1 MPRRTHA
8 STGARMPRNSRAT
21 RDDVSRLEKRIVG
34 SDGAQSP
41 PHTRARV
48 HVPVERDDVRRDAR
62 GASDRDASGG
72 GDAPRE
78 GEDSAPDVEGASR
91 GWIRARERRE
101 AARSSAVARSS
112 AREEDD
118 DLDLGRT
125 GDGLAPTSYD
135 GTGST
140 GDVSRA
146 GETRGRFATTHRLVY
161 VADETGMINRVA
173 GVFARRGYNIESLA
187 VGLNIDKAIF
197 TISAICSDPDV
208 EKLIKQVN
216 KLAKV
221 RKVENVTNKECVERG
236 LMLVKVQCEP
246 EQRSQVLEINRIFP
260 AGGRGGAL
268 ADDSVTGDPGKNRA
282 FQSALMKFE

>member
-1 MPRRTHA
+1 MRVKT
-8 STGARMPRNSRAT
+8 ARPTSRA
-21 RDDVSRLEKRIVG
+21 RLV
-34 SDGAQSP
+34 DGFALASAAKP
-41 PHTRARV
+41 
-48 HVPVERDDVRRDAR
+48 R
-62 GASDRDASGG
+62 GRL
-72 GDAPRE
+72 
-78 GEDSAPDVEGASR
+78 
-91 GWIRARERRE
+91 
-101 AARSSAVARSS
+101 AVARSS

-140 GDVSRA
+140 GDVYA
-146 GETRGRFATTHRLVY
+146 GPAKLAGGLRRHTVLVY

-197 TISAICSDPDV
+197 TISVICSDPDV

-221 RKVENVTNKECVERG
+221 RKVSLE
-236 LMLVKVQCEP
+236 KV
-246 EQRSQVLEINRIFP
+246 
-260 AGGRGGAL
+260 
-268 ADDSVTGDPGKNRA
+268 RA
-282 FQSALMKFE
+282 IPLFLIGMLMKRRWSW